1 MLHEP
6 MNTLYNHPLRQPSTP
21 TTTTNDGKSVTLLP
35 EPTPSGPTAED
46 IAKVIKEHEE
56 KEAAA
61 RKRKA
66 GATADTKD
74 GKKTGAENAV
84 KEQEKDGSLSL
95 KASSTP
101 SKTTTMAT
109 GGQHRRYAL
118 HRGIFMMR
126 QRELRAR
133 EQGVQAKEKSKG
145 ASVMRVCGLRL
156 FFRVS
161 RVCVVVFF
169 LFSLACCGTVCSTR
183 G

>member
-1 MLHEP
+1 
-6 MNTLYNHPLRQPSTP
+6 
-21 TTTTNDGKSVTLLP
+21 VTLLP

-61 RKRKA
+61 RKQKA
-66 GATADTKD
+66 TGPADTTD

-101 SKTTTMAT
+101 SKTTTTTTTTGMAT
-109 GGQHRRYAL
+109 GSQHRRYAL

-145 ASVMRVCGLRL
+145 ASVMRVCVVCAFSSVSVVSSLSSVSS
-156 FFRVS
+156 FRWLVA
-161 RVCVVVFF
+161 VPYAQHVDE
-169 LFSLACCGTVCSTR
+169 TVY
-183 G
+183 